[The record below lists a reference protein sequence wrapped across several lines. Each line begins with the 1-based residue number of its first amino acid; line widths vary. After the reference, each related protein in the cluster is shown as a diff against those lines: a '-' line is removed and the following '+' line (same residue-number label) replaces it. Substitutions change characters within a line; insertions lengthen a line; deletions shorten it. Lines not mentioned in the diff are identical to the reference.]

1 MLLGF
6 KQFILTKLKK
16 SAKIHNGFW
25 LWKIIFLLGL
35 LTAMFFAITSVGG
48 TGEEGF
54 LLIWKN
60 VGLTIG
66 CLFVFWQMWVFVR
79 FATSWSKSWYQVSEP
94 RYKGD
99 KVTFYLMID

>member
-1 MLLGF
+1 
-6 KQFILTKLKK
+6 
-16 SAKIHNGFW
+16 
-25 LWKIIFLLGL
+25 
-35 LTAMFFAITSVGG
+35 MFFAITAVGG
-48 TGEEGF
+48 SGEEGF

-94 RYKGD
+94 RYPGD
-99 KVTFYLMID
+99 KVTFYLMIDYAHFPPPSNILCSILRVDWPPGSVGK